1 MKKYLVIIMQRLTT
15 DAVWNDCWP
24 VLGVWGRGPWRL
36 CMQMN
41 LSVGEWKI
49 VTIAFEILVCSHNVF
64 LLRSTFLLLMKNPSV
79 YPEKVEQSNDCQRQ
93 DSVAFAKD
101 SQTKSEVGGKAEGE
115 MVLINMEEI
124 RALNTYE
131 WLKTQSLWR
140 LEQIHFIKCVPLYWY
155 LQNIIEMVF

>member
-1 MKKYLVIIMQRLTT
+1 M
-15 DAVWNDCWP
+15 
-24 VLGVWGRGPWRL
+24 
-36 CMQMN
+36 
-41 LSVGEWKI
+41 
-49 VTIAFEILVCSHNVF
+49 VTIAFEILACSHNVF

-101 SQTKSEVGGKAEGE
+101 SQSDQVRGWGKAEGQ

-131 WLKTQSLWR
+131 
-140 LEQIHFIKCVPLYWY
+140 
-155 LQNIIEMVF
+155 

>member
-1 MKKYLVIIMQRLTT
+1 M
-15 DAVWNDCWP
+15 
-24 VLGVWGRGPWRL
+24 
-36 CMQMN
+36 
-41 LSVGEWKI
+41 
-49 VTIAFEILVCSHNVF
+49 VTIAFEILACSHNVF
-64 LLRSTFLLLMKNPSV
+64 LLRSTFLLLMKNPSL

-131 WLKTQSLWR
+131 
-140 LEQIHFIKCVPLYWY
+140 
-155 LQNIIEMVF
+155 